1 MMTSVG
7 THDPH
12 PLRLPRTDRL
22 HSSPSG
28 DRGRGVVRSPLMR
41 ASSPRREVR
50 AVGPRSIRPV
60 AEGGDV
66 AARMRWDYDR
76 VVVDITIAGQDA
88 VMRPGEQPVQGS
100 GE

>member
-1 MMTSVG
+1 M
-7 THDPH
+7 
-12 PLRLPRTDRL
+12 
-22 HSSPSG
+22 
-28 DRGRGVVRSPLMR
+28 
-41 ASSPRREVR
+41 
-50 AVGPRSIRPV
+50 GPQSIRPV

>member
-22 HSSPSG
+22 HSSPLGRPGS
-28 DRGRGVVRSPLMR
+28 RGGPLPAHPR
-41 ASSPRREVR
+41 LVPRREVR

-76 VVVDITIAGQDA
+76 VVVDTTIAGQDA